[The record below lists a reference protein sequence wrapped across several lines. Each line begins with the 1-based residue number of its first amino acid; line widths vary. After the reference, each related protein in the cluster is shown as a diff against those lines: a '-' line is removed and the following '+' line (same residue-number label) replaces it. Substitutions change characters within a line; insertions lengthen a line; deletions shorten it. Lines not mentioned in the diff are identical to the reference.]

1 MAGSVSAAPVE
12 AQTKEHLPTETL
24 CLNLQQKTLQ
34 ITYPATCSLATQVY
48 DATPRMAHGLL
59 LIPQPVILA
68 PVAKARMK
76 EALVI

>member
-1 MAGSVSAAPVE
+1 MLKPAAEDPSDHMSCHLQLGLAG
-12 AQTKEHLPTETL
+12 
-24 CLNLQQKTLQ
+24 
-34 ITYPATCSLATQVY
+34 LATQVY
-48 DATPRMAHGLL
+48 DATPRTAHGLR